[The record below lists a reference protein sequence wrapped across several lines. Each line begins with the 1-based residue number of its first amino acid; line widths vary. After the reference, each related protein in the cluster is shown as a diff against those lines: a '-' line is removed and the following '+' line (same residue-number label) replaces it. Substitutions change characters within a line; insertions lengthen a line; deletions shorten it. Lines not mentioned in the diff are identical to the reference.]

1 MGGDY
6 KHTLRVYQMYNMK
19 DLDDKNEVYYFI
31 DAIKLIVGENF
42 TMNMHGRF
50 ELDPSSFLTIP
61 LI

>member
-6 KHTLRVYQMYNMK
+6 KYTLRVYQMYNMK

-42 TMNMHGRF
+42 TMNMHERF
-50 ELDPSSFLTIP
+50 KRDPLSFVTIP